1 MYGTFFISEF
11 KKWLRDPM
19 MRFMLIYPILFGIV
33 GRYLLPAISETSN
46 FNIEA
51 NADFIVAVLALISPV
66 VFGAIIGFSVL
77 EDRDD
82 HIIDSIKVT
91 PLSFN
96 QFMSFRLIVVY
107 VLAFAASIFIMWFSD
122 IGNFALG
129 NMFLI
134 AFTAAFSAPMTGLAI
149 NIFSQNKIEGF
160 AIMKLGGTIIIL
172 PIIALFFSD
181 AKELFFAI
189 FPAFWPAK
197 MISSVIRGDEQ
208 MFLNYNLYFII
219 GLLYVIILN
228 VLSYLKFIRKVV
240 D

>member
-1 MYGTFFISEF
+1 MYGTFFISEL

-33 GRYLLPAISETSN
+33 GRYLLPAIAETSN

-107 VLAFAASIFIMWFSD
+107 ILAFAASIFIMWFSD
-122 IGNFALG
+122 IGNFTLG

-134 AFTAAFSAPMTGLAI
+134 AFIAAFSAPMTGLAI

-219 GLLYVIILN
+219 GLIYVIILN

>member
-1 MYGTFFISEF
+1 
-11 KKWLRDPM
+11 M